1 MPRNKNFSVY
11 TPFIC
16 SHCSSIFNAFIK
28 NINILRHKINLSEN
42 QPKEQILSNHKTPF
56 QLFRAVR
63 GRDTRTFVGIPLYIL
78 RKCLFACLFVCFIT
92 FLDTLSPMIIYL
104 TVTDFTL
111 FQHFFRYHFQPL
123 P

>member
-28 NINILRHKINLSEN
+28 NINILSHKINLSEN
-42 QPKEQILSNHKTPF
+42 QPIEPSLSNHKTPF

-63 GRDTRTFVGIPLYIL
+63 GRDTRTFVGIPLYFFHY
-78 RKCLFACLFVCFIT
+78 FACLFVCLFVFCLFHNF
-92 FLDTLSPMIIYL
+92 FLTL
-104 TVTDFTL
+104 
-111 FQHFFRYHFQPL
+111 
-123 P
+123 